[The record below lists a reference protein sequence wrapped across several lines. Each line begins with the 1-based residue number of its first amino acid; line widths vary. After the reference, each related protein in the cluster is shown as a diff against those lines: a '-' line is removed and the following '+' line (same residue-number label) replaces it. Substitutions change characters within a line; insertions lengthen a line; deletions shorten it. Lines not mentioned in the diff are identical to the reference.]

1 VSDGDSS
8 ENTKG
13 NVENGSGQETQVS
26 SDELAKAKNDYL
38 YLRAEFENF
47 KRNAIKERS
56 DLLKYGS
63 ERLWVDL
70 LNVLDNFERA
80 TAAKVSAE
88 NLENYVKGVEMTYQD
103 FKNVLSKFGVTEI
116 PAQGAAFDPS
126 LHEALSSEE
135 TDEVPPG
142 HISKVFKKP
151 YKLHER
157 VIRPGQ
163 VVVAKEMTKN

>member
-1 VSDGDSS
+1 MSDADSS
-8 ENTKG
+8 ENG
-13 NVENGSGQETQVS
+13 NGADTPAAT
-26 SDELAKAKNDYL
+26 DELAKAKNDYL
-38 YLRAEFENF
+38 YLRAEFENY

-80 TAAKVSAE
+80 TESKVAPE
-88 NLENYVKGVEMTYQD
+88 NLATFVKGIEMTYQD
-103 FKNVLSKFGVTEI
+103 FKNVLSKYGVSEI
-116 PAQGAAFDPS
+116 PSKGAAFDPNV
-126 LHEALSSEE
+126 HEALSSEE
-135 TDEVPPG
+135 TEEVSPG
-142 HISKVFKKP
+142 HISRVFKKP

-163 VVVAKEMTKN
+163 VIVAKEMTKN